1 MKVVYIAHPISGDIE
16 GNLSKIRDI
25 VRAIALHQPDIVPF
39 VPYYV
44 DIVSLDDND
53 PVQRKRGISND
64 IELFKRKVMDEVW
77 LFGDKLSK
85 GMKAEVELAFSL
97 GIPVIIKS
105 GKINLDEVFDSQETG

>member
-1 MKVVYIAHPISGDIE
+1 MKIVYIAHPISGDIE
-16 GNLSKIRDI
+16 GNLARIRDI
-25 VRAIALHQPDIVPF
+25 VKKIAMNQPDIVPF

-64 IELFKRKVMDEVW
+64 IELFNRKVMDEVW

-85 GMKAEVELAFSL
+85 GMKAEVKLALRL
-97 GIPVIIKS
+97 GIPVITKS
-105 GKINLDEVFDSQETG
+105 SKITLDEVLDAQ